1 MLATMGYIT
10 PEQLVK
16 ATFFQLKLASE
27 LTLADDDRCSL
38 CHSYGFKPSSANER
52 SRCAE
57 ISAIHIYLCFCL
69 HASELWLSACS
80 FFVVVVVVVVVAFS
94 VMASG
99 SLASSQGI
107 FLHQPD

>member
-16 ATFFQLKLASE
+16 ATLFQLKLASE

-69 HASELWLSACS
+69 HAS
-80 FFVVVVVVVVVAFS
+80 VA
-94 VMASG
+94 
-99 SLASSQGI
+99 
-107 FLHQPD
+107 